1 MGAISGWFA
10 AEGAQ
15 LSALGY
21 LPTQGTYVRI
31 MDVYRPKNDGLLPP
45 AGVGPHATAP
55 GLLSPTEHGWIAN
68 RRCKVDFSGP
78 PSRLCLCAADPGSFR
93 MRKPTGPAHQ
103 MAASCAHQVCNKE
116 HTNTRPAP
124 VPSFPRPFTE
134 FCLRQSPPAT
144 FIEAAKQRPSTR
156 QSSAPHPAIKKHAE
170 QRKEDSL
177 AQRRLRKG
185 TTGPAKGWL
194 DCRAQS
200 AKGDQGKDI
209 SRWPE

>member
-15 LSALGY
+15 LSAPGY
-21 LPTQGTYVRI
+21 LPRYPRYVHI
-31 MDVYRPKNDGLLPP
+31 MEVYRPKNDGLLPP

-78 PSRLCLCAADPGSFR
+78 PSTLCLCAADPGSFR

-124 VPSFPRPFTE
+124 PSLFPQALHGILLETKPT
-134 FCLRQSPPAT
+134 C
-144 FIEAAKQRPSTR
+144 
-156 QSSAPHPAIKKHAE
+156 HVH
-170 QRKEDSL
+170 
-177 AQRRLRKG
+177 
-185 TTGPAKGWL
+185 
-194 DCRAQS
+194 
-200 AKGDQGKDI
+200 
-209 SRWPE
+209 